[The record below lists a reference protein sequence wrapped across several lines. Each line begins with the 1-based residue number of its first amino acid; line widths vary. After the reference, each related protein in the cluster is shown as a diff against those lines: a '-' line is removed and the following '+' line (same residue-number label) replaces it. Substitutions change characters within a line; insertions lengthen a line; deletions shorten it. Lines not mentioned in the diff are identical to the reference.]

1 MVQGEHRCRIRK
13 VRCRRYEVN
22 RQVWLT
28 ALGAMAQAGKA
39 ASVRSTRTL
48 AGLIRIGELF
58 ETSTR
63 QLIEALSSAAK
74 TRIVAPSGTFDDRLR
89 NLENFFDDRVAS
101 ALSRMGMP
109 TVRVIS
115 ELVQRVERLQR
126 HLLSKSESK

>member
-1 MVQGEHRCRIRK
+1 
-13 VRCRRYEVN
+13 
-22 RQVWLT
+22 
-28 ALGAMAQAGKA
+28 MAQAGKA

-109 TVRVIS
+109 VRVIS

>member
-1 MVQGEHRCRIRK
+1 
-13 VRCRRYEVN
+13 
-22 RQVWLT
+22 VWLT

-48 AGLIRIGELF
+48 ADLIRIGELF

>member
-1 MVQGEHRCRIRK
+1 MV
-13 VRCRRYEVN
+13 EVN
-22 RQVWLT
+22 RQVWLA
-28 ALGAMAQAGKA
+28 ALGAMAQEGKT

-48 AGLIRIGELF
+48 AGLIRVGELF

-63 QLIEALSSAAK
+63 QLIEASSSAAK
-74 TRIVAPSGTFDDRLR
+74 TRIVASSETFDDRLR

-126 HLLSKSESK
+126 HLLSTSESKEATTPRLPRS